1 MWDGAFSLAR
11 TMNSTNEDAKTYQ
24 KFVLSA
30 VCDSL
35 ILQCPI
41 TTKVHMLLRHVKQQ
55 TTNIRGGLGDK
66 MEDWVERLHQLGM
79 QQHRRFAQYRTPLFA
94 HSQERRQALATLIL
108 MRLLKWMQWTN

>member
-1 MWDGAFSLAR
+1 
-11 TMNSTNEDAKTYQ
+11 MNSTNEDAKTYQ

-94 HSQERRQALATLIL
+94 HLQERRQALATLIL